1 MKKTFA
7 ATATLTALLALGVSS
22 VQAEVKVGLMLPYS
36 GTYAKLGEAIENGF
50 KLYVQEQGGTLGGQ
64 TVRYFRVDDESSP
77 PKATENAKRLIQRDQ
92 VDVMVGT
99 VHSGVVV
106 AMAKAARDA
115 DTTLIIPNAG
125 AGVVTGAQCSMNVV
139 RASYTNWQTGY
150 PMGKVA
156 LDKGYKTAVTISW
169 NYAAGKEHTDAFKES
184 FEQGGGKVVRH
195 LQLPFPAVEFQP
207 LLTEIAALKP
217 DVVFAFFA
225 GGGAV
230 KFVQDY
236 HAAGLRSAIPLVGNG
251 FLTDGTL
258 EAQGAAAQGLL
269 TTLHYADSLNTPR
282 DKAFRANY
290 AKAYPTMPPDV
301 YAVQGYDAAQLL
313 DIGLKAVGGDVRQ
326 KDAMRMAM
334 RRATVDSPRGTFT
347 MSRAGNPILD
357 VYLREVRGTENVSI
371 GVAME
376 KLEDPARGCKL

>member
-1 MKKTFA
+1 MNKTCTT
-7 ATATLTALLALGVSS
+7 TALVTLLALGASAA
-22 VQAEVKVGLMLPYS
+22 QADVKIGFMLPYS

-50 KLYVQEQGGTLGGQ
+50 KLYVEEQGGKLGGQ
-64 TVRYFRVDDESSP
+64 TVQYYSVDDESNP
-77 PKATENAKRLIQRDQ
+77 PKATENANRLIQRDQ

-125 AGVVTGAQCSMNVV
+125 AGVVTGAQCSANVI

-184 FEQGGGKVVRH
+184 FEAGGGQVVRH
-195 LQLPFPAVEFQP
+195 LQLPFPNVEFQP

-236 HAAGLRSAIPLVGNG
+236 HAAGLRNTIPLVGNG

-258 EAQGAAAQGLL
+258 QAQGASAQGLL
-269 TTLHYADSLNTPR
+269 TTLHYAEGLNTPR
-282 DKAFRANY
+282 DDAFRA
-290 AKAYPTMPPDV
+290 AYSQTYPDMPPDV
-301 YAVQGYDAAQLL
+301 YAVQGYDSAQLL
-313 DIGLKAVGGDVRQ
+313 DIGLKAVNGDVSQ
-326 KDAMRMAM
+326 KDAMRAAM
-334 RRATVDSPRGTFT
+334 RSATVDSPRGTFT
-347 MSRAGNPILD
+347 MSKAGNPILD
-357 VYLREVRGTENVSI
+357 VYLREVRGTQNVSI

>member
-1 MKKTFA
+1 MNKTFRATSLA
-7 ATATLTALLALGVSS
+7 AVLALG
-22 VQAEVKVGLMLPYS
+22 AGTAAADVKVGLMLPYS

-50 KLYVQEQGGTLGGQ
+50 KLYVEEQGGKLGGQ
-64 TVRYFRVDDESSP
+64 TVQYTSVDDESSP
-77 PKATENAKRLIQRDQ
+77 PKATENANRLIQRDQ

-115 DTTLIIPNAG
+115 DMTLIIPNAG
-125 AGVVTGAQCSMNVV
+125 AGVVTGAQCSANVL

-156 LDKGYKTAVTISW
+156 LEKGYKSAVTISW

-184 FEQGGGKVVRH
+184 FEAGGGKVVRH

-236 HAAGLRSAIPLVGNG
+236 YAAGLRDTIPLVGNG

-258 EAQGAAAQGLL
+258 DAQGESAQGLL
-269 TTLHYADSLNTPR
+269 TTLHYADGLNTPR
-282 DKAFRANY
+282 DNAFRA
-290 AKAYPTMPPDV
+290 AYSQKYPDMPPDV

-313 DIGLKAVGGDVRQ
+313 DIGLKAVGGDVTK
-326 KDAMRMAM
+326 KDAMRAAM
-334 RRATVDSPRGTFT
+334 RSATVDSPRGTFT
-347 MSRAGNPILD
+347 MSKAGNPILD
-357 VYLREVRGTENVSI
+357 VYLREVRGNQNVSI
-371 GVAME
+371 GIAME